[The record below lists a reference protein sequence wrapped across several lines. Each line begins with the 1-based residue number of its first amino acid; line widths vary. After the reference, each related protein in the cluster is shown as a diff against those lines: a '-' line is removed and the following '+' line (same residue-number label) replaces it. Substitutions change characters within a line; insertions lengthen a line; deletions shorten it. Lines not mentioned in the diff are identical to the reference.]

1 MQLGALSILGHVISH
16 VMSTLCPDEEKMDP
30 SDRQSISK
38 ELVHSSLLLLCKL
51 STKFIRTYL

>member
-16 VMSTLCPDEEKMDP
+16 VMSTSRPDEEKMDS
-30 SDRQSISK
+30 SDHQSISK

-51 STKFIRTYL
+51 TYTGSLYL